1 MTHQTY
7 IPIEFYMRTWMFDS
21 THDDRLRYNAL
32 WREVAQNPG
41 QAETA
46 GVLINIITKNSP
58 LSVVSKF
65 WLFRMATLR
74 GLY

>member
-1 MTHQTY
+1 MNCARHSKY
-7 IPIEFYMRTWMFDS
+7 IRIHLRIALCGGRARRTLHRS
-21 THDDRLRYNAL
+21 
-32 WREVAQNPG
+32 
-41 QAETA
+41 ETA